1 MLTNG
6 CYQSSNE
13 TECNSV
19 VNGLFAKGLHLAL
32 QYFIQSVNTV
42 LMARHEGS
50 YWNMSVSVS
59 ARVTWNVFAAVLFKF
74 RTHHR
79 KCEQRLGCVHVT
91 SLVCVIS
98 TATRWRPPVEASR
111 ADRLLLDGRAC
122 HRKQAASVDHCQ
134 FWRQILAVHHPRRGK
149 VLQILS

>member
-59 ARVTWNVFAAVLFKF
+59 ARVTWNVF
-74 RTHHR
+74 
-79 KCEQRLGCVHVT
+79 
-91 SLVCVIS
+91 
-98 TATRWRPPVEASR
+98 
-111 ADRLLLDGRAC
+111 GR
-122 HRKQAASVDHCQ
+122 Q
-134 FWRQILAVHHPRRGK
+134 FCSSSEPSIGK
-149 VLQILS
+149 VSNDLDVST